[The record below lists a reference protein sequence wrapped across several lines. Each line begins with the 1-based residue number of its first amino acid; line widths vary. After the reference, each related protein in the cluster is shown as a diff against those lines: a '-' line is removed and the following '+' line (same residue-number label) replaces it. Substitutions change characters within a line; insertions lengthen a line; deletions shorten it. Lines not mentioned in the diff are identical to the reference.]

1 MEIPIR
7 NSVASVSKSFTNA
20 RQTDS
25 LKDLWWDNSGVD
37 VSRGV
42 MMNHLFHSFI
52 LCLTTAFALPP
63 ATAADTEPRGGRRG
77 DDVDPLPDYE
87 NVLTD

>member
-1 MEIPIR
+1 M
-7 NSVASVSKSFTNA
+7 V
-20 RQTDS
+20 
-25 LKDLWWDNSGVD
+25 
-37 VSRGV
+37 
-42 MMNHLFHSFI
+42 NHLFHSFI